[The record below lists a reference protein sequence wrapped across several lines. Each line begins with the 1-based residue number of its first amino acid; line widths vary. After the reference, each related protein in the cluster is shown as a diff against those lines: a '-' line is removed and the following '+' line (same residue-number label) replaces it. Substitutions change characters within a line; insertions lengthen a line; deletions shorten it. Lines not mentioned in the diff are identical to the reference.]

1 MHIKKCRLAWRG
13 LPSYSKQSKQAI
25 LGIPTPPPPDYPPC
39 SSSSSSSHLLL
50 ISFSLL
56 CCCCCYCWFF
66 KSFVAFE
73 LGVVYTCFFR
83 FLRSQTASDNCKS
96 GRKTNGERA
105 RETKRERSRASNKS
119 DDDAVTAAAL
129 QRVLGSMKRGRG
141 LRPEFWHVDLDKGP

>member
-1 MHIKKCRLAWRG
+1 
-13 LPSYSKQSKQAI
+13 
-25 LGIPTPPPPDYPPC
+25 
-39 SSSSSSSHLLL
+39 LL

-56 CCCCCYCWFF
+56 CCCCCCWFF

-73 LGVVYTCFFR
+73 LGVVYTCFLR

-96 GRKTNGERA
+96 GRKADGEWA

-119 DDDAVTAAAL
+119 DDEAVTAAAL

-141 LRPEFWHVDLDKGP
+141 LRPGFWHVDLDKGP